1 MKLTTEQLK
10 KIIKEEIE
18 AISSEQPLDEFIGKA
33 IKGFKAGRDLKKAAA
48 KKAGQADNQAK
59 AAIAKMTSQLAK
71 AYFDGNEERAKGA
84 IMAHLKGDS
93 GALSGTMQE
102 DATQMTDA
110 ELTAKGKVENALK
123 DIGASPLDISYIARP
138 KTKAG
143 GYEDVTLVKVKG
155 KVVAQV
161 LPDGRISV
169 VNFPQLQNK
178 LKEA

>member
-10 KIIKEEIE
+10 KIIKEELE
-18 AISSEQPLDEFIGKA
+18 S
-33 IKGFKAGRDLKKAAA
+33 
-48 KKAGQADNQAK
+48 
-59 AAIAKMTSQLAK
+59 
-71 AYFDGNEERAKGA
+71 
-84 IMAHLKGDS
+84 IMA
-93 GALSGTMQE
+93 E

-123 DIGASPLDISYIARP
+123 DMGASPLDISYIARP

-143 GYEDVTLVKVKG
+143 GYENLTLVKFKG
-155 KVVAQV
+155 KLVAQV

-169 VNFPQLQNK
+169 INYPQLQNK

>member
-1 MKLTTEQLK
+1 MKLTTKQLK

-18 AISSEQPLDEFIGKA
+18 S
-33 IKGFKAGRDLKKAAA
+33 
-48 KKAGQADNQAK
+48 
-59 AAIAKMTSQLAK
+59 
-71 AYFDGNEERAKGA
+71 
-84 IMAHLKGDS
+84 IMA
-93 GALSGTMQE
+93 E

-123 DIGASPLDISYIARP
+123 DMGASPLDISYIARP
-138 KTKAG
+138 KTKTG
-143 GYEDVTLVKVKG
+143 GHQDMTLVKVKG

-161 LPDGRISV
+161 WPDGRISV